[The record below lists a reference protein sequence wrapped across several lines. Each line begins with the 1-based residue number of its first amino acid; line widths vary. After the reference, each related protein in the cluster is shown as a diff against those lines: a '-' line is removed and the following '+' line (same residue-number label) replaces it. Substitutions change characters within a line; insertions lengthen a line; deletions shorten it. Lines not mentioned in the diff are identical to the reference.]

1 MTLGIS
7 IAAKQLLWPLGLW
20 MIVTNR
26 LRAAL
31 WTAGVALAVALGS
44 WAVIGFV
51 GLVDYPSRLRELSE
65 RMDEWGYSVYA
76 LALDLGT
83 GHSAARLIW
92 MATAV
97 AIVFAAVVV
106 ARRGD
111 ERRGFIL
118 AMAAVI
124 ACTPIV
130 WLHYFSL
137 LLVVVAVASPR
148 LSPVW
153 FVPLAM
159 WGSEEV
165 ANGTTFQTGLAIGA
179 AALTV
184 GLALKPLPPLRR
196 ASPRA

>member
-1 MTLGIS
+1 M
-7 IAAKQLLWPLGLW
+7 
-20 MIVTNR
+20 
-26 LRAAL
+26 
-31 WTAGVALAVALGS
+31 
-44 WAVIGFV
+44 IGFV

-76 LALDLGT
+76 VALDLGA
-83 GHSAARLIW
+83 GHSAARVIW
-92 MATAV
+92 MASGLAV
-97 AIVFAAVVV
+97 VLAAVIV

-130 WLHYFSL
+130 WLHYFSML
-137 LLVVVAVASPR
+137 LLVVAVAAPR
-148 LSPVW
+148 LGPVW

-165 ANGTTFQTGLAIGA
+165 ANGTTFQTALAIAA

-184 GLALKPLPPLRR
+184 GLALKPLPSLAARL
-196 ASPRA
+196 ANG